1 MIYRQLLISPFNDDE
16 VSIMYDLQSSGLVKK
31 SWTISKERDF
41 PVPGGWV
48 RGEERGRSNRR
59 SSFSL
64 HALLHLMSEILV
76 LLICTEKDSLLQ
88 TLHLNLLYSH
98 LQKSTPSR
106 KKTTHS
112 QFTVKLSVVTVM
124 DEICFLSSAIS
135 FLAISSSLSTAFLE

>member
-1 MIYRQLLISPFNDDE
+1 MTTRSPLCIICSQWSCKEKLDNFKRAGF
-16 VSIMYDLQSSGLVKK
+16 SSTGRVGKRGG
-31 SWTISKERDF
+31 ERKI
-41 PVPGGWV
+41 
-48 RGEERGRSNRR
+48 SNRR